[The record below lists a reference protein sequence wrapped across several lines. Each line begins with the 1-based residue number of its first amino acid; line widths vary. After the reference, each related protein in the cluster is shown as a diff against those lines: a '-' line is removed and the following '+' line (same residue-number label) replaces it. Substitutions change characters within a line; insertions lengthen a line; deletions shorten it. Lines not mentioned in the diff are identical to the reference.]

1 MFVLKTLLLASA
13 TIALAAPTWSG
24 SYDDMESRD
33 LDHFDI
39 DARNLDAFEYFE
51 ARDLSDF
58 DLYDLYARTASIFLL
73 ASSDLVIDP
82 KHVS

>member
-39 DARNLDAFEYFE
+39 DARDLDAFDYFE

-58 DLYDLYARTASIFLL
+58 ELYTRTASILSL
-73 ASSDLVIDP
+73 AISHL
-82 KHVS
+82 H